1 MVACLETNA
10 TGNFLRRNRH
20 GYLGSSCHAVRFLIV
35 SRDHIVRERFCL
47 CDGHSL
53 LRPRWDNIRRWS
65 NNRDYRCL
73 RSRSCTNCF
82 IRAHGRVR
90 SPAVW
95 GEGHMQEMWAWVRL
109 QLILLPLLWAKAGL
123 KRAGR
128 VFRKRFR
135 ASLSFRPFPTRGSR
149 YETRRVVLIGP

>member
-47 CDGHSL
+47 C
-53 LRPRWDNIRRWS
+53 
-65 NNRDYRCL
+65 
-73 RSRSCTNCF
+73 
-82 IRAHGRVR
+82 
-90 SPAVW
+90 
-95 GEGHMQEMWAWVRL
+95 EGHMQEMWAWVRL

-149 YETRRVVLIGP
+149 YETRRVVLIGL